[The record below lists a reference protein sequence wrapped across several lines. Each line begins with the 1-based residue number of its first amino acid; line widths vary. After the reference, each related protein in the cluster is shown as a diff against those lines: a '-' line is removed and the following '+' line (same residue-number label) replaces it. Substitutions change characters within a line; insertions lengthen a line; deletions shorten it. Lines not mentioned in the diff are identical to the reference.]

1 VNEGMIRQMME
12 TADENRLVM
21 EASSLLQENYFYLSE
36 IVTDKLL
43 EINPE
48 SANYNYRKGF
58 ILLESHRDWKKALTH
73 LLKAENDTDK
83 NYDMFSPNELSA
95 SLDVFYHIAKCYHLD
110 DQIDKAEIYYN
121 KFLENTG
128 KKSVL
133 KKYADL
139 GLQQIA
145 TYRSSKTNAEKIKI
159 DELGKQLNTENN
171 EFGPVVSIDGK
182 VLWFSSNRPWLNG
195 ETGFLR
201 DIYHNRLPEDV
212 YRSEQVGDFF
222 QEPILLPFNQDS
234 YNESI
239 SFISLNEDHF
249 LLSKGNTEDSDIS
262 DLASASDTSVKVKS
276 LDIKGFNTEY
286 WDKQIT
292 SDLTGE
298 YFIFSSNRP
307 GSIGD
312 LDLYEIRKNLNGEWS
327 EARNLGSNI
336 NSAFDEESPFLSADG
351 RHLYFS
357 SNGAKSFGGHDIF
370 MSELQPDGTWGEAK
384 NLGFPMNSVAD
395 DIGFSTTANGKTAY
409 FSSRR
414 NGGFGNLDIYRA
426 ELSDKYLTKG
436 SIIQVKIIGFKNQ
449 TVPSTICL
457 EVDQTGQKTKVIT
470 DNRPRD
476 EKYITPLVHCTD
488 GNLRLKMDNT
498 SNVIHNEVIS
508 TTCDNRFEII
518 EKEIILDVRNNRVVI
533 PKKYEYTALVSD
545 KKSGTPLENAQV
557 RIKGTSTKNEW
568 LTLTCNKFGQ
578 VSFVLPDTCYMGD
591 VLALQL
597 EIESNG
603 YLRATEKVSIT
614 LTENEKVNSEFKLM
628 FKEMGRDIARDMGL
642 KPIYYD
648 YAKATLRPE
657 SIKELDKVVK
667 LLNDNPKL
675 HLELRSHTDCIA
687 SEKSNVTLSNR
698 RAHSAAQYLQRR
710 ISNPKRVTSF
720 GFGESQ
726 PMVPCDCENP
736 ANPCSSEQLQ
746 QNRRTEFIIADPN
759 APIGMNY
766 TVGKEPTFVRGN
778 EEVLQDQN
786 EPVTNANENG
796 TVRYCVQI
804 AAFSREVSVKNDFFK
819 GLKVDKYKKDNS
831 FKYVTGNFPNDIE
844 GAKRLKAELLKI
856 GFKDCFVVGF
866 QNDERVYIEKN

>member
-1 VNEGMIRQMME
+1 MKNFLLFYIVFIPVSSLFSQVNEGMIRQMME

-336 NSAFDEESPFLSADG
+336 NSAFDEE
-351 RHLYFS
+351 LY
-357 SNGAKSFGGHDIF
+357 
-370 MSELQPDGTWGEAK
+370 
-384 NLGFPMNSVAD
+384 
-395 DIGFSTTANGKTAY
+395 
-409 FSSRR
+409 
-414 NGGFGNLDIYRA
+414 
-426 ELSDKYLTKG
+426 
-436 SIIQVKIIGFKNQ
+436 NQ
-449 TVPSTICL
+449 I
-457 EVDQTGQKTKVIT
+457 E
-470 DNRPRD
+470 D
-476 EKYITPLVHCTD
+476 EP
-488 GNLRLKMDNT
+488 G
-498 SNVIHNEVIS
+498 
-508 TTCDNRFEII
+508 
-518 EKEIILDVRNNRVVI
+518 
-533 PKKYEYTALVSD
+533 
-545 KKSGTPLENAQV
+545 
-557 RIKGTSTKNEW
+557 
-568 LTLTCNKFGQ
+568 
-578 VSFVLPDTCYMGD
+578 
-591 VLALQL
+591 
-597 EIESNG
+597 
-603 YLRATEKVSIT
+603 
-614 LTENEKVNSEFKLM
+614 
-628 FKEMGRDIARDMGL
+628 
-642 KPIYYD
+642 
-648 YAKATLRPE
+648 
-657 SIKELDKVVK
+657 
-667 LLNDNPKL
+667 
-675 HLELRSHTDCIA
+675 
-687 SEKSNVTLSNR
+687 
-698 RAHSAAQYLQRR
+698 
-710 ISNPKRVTSF
+710 
-720 GFGESQ
+720 
-726 PMVPCDCENP
+726 
-736 ANPCSSEQLQ
+736 CSS
-746 QNRRTEFIIADPN
+746 D
-759 APIGMNY
+759 
-766 TVGKEPTFVRGN
+766 
-778 EEVLQDQN
+778 
-786 EPVTNANENG
+786 
-796 TVRYCVQI
+796 
-804 AAFSREVSVKNDFFK
+804 
-819 GLKVDKYKKDNS
+819 
-831 FKYVTGNFPNDIE
+831 
-844 GAKRLKAELLKI
+844 
-856 GFKDCFVVGF
+856 
-866 QNDERVYIEKN
+866 